1 MKLRKPS
8 TKYVYP
14 ILLLNRLIF
23 AFIPVSFFNIP
34 SLQIIFV
41 IIESFLYNIFVIQ
54 AKVNEDWVEY
64 YQDVFNEFSL
74 LVMYTLLI
82 LFGDTG
88 LIYNLDSNVSI
99 EIKLYAHMIA
109 GIVFASIGILVIVV
123 NIGLLCKK

>member
-1 MKLRKPS
+1 M
-8 TKYVYP
+8 
-14 ILLLNRLIF
+14 
-23 AFIPVSFFNIP
+23 
-34 SLQIIFV
+34 